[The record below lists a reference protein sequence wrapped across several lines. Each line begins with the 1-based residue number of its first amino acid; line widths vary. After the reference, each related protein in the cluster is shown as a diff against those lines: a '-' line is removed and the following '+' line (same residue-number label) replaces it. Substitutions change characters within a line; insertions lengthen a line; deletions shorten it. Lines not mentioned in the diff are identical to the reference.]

1 MIEIAQNLEMVKV
14 LIVESHKITRI
25 GLQCALKE
33 YSHINVVGEAGDAA
47 EALYLM
53 DILRPDVVVIDLT
66 FMGVKGL
73 ETTYK
78 IREKAANTRVV
89 VLSAGESKDEILASL
104 GAGASAYCLKDIA
117 PEALSMVIK
126 TVASGACWVDPIA
139 ASAVMSY
146 FPKPK
151 NLHSISMYQGDSMMA
166 PLSEREHEVLRLL
179 VDGKSN
185 TEIAEEL
192 IVSVHTAKAHV
203 CNILQK
209 MCVTDR
215 VQAAVK
221 AVKCNLV

>member
-1 MIEIAQNLEMVKV
+1 MIEIANKLDKVRV

-33 YSHINVVGEAGDAA
+33 YSHINVVGEAGDAN
-47 EALYLM
+47 EAFYLI
-53 DILRPDVVVIDLT
+53 DSLKPDVVIIDLT

-78 IREKAANTRVV
+78 IREMAKDTHVI

-104 GAGASAYCLKDIA
+104 GAGANAYCLKDIA
-117 PEALSMVIK
+117 PDALSMVIK
-126 TVASGACWVDPIA
+126 TVARGACWVDPIA
-139 ASAVMSY
+139 ASAVMSC

-151 NLHSISMYQGDSMMA
+151 NIASISMYRSDSMMA
-166 PLSEREHEVLRLL
+166 PLSEREHQVLRLL